1 MPARTP
7 EELDRLF
14 TAALNAGDLD
24 ALVALY
30 EPGAAFNSEPG
41 GPVVTGAEAIRDGL
55 SGFLALQPTLTIEVR
70 NLGQAGDLAF
80 TSGRW
85 SLTGTGPDGNAVN
98 LSGQSA
104 EVCRRQPDGTW
115 LFAIDLPFGT
125 DWGA

>member
-1 MPARTP
+1 MPAHTP

-14 TAALNAGDLD
+14 SQALNAGDLD

-30 EPGAAFNSEPG
+30 EPGAAFNTEPG
-41 GPVVTGAEAIRDGL
+41 GQVVTGTEAIRDGL
-55 SGFLALQPTLTIEVR
+55 SGFLALRPTLTIDVR
-70 NLGQAGDLAF
+70 NLGQVGDLAF

-85 SLTGTGPDGNAVN
+85 SPTGTGPDGNAVN
-98 LSGQSA
+98 LSGQTA

-125 DWGA
+125 DWGT

>member
-14 TAALNAGDLD
+14 SQALNAGDLD

-41 GPVVTGAEAIRDGL
+41 GPVVTGAEAIREALG
-55 SGFLALQPTLTIEVR
+55 GFLALKPTMAIEVR
-70 NLGQAGDLAF
+70 NLGQSGDLAF

-85 SLTGTGPDGNAVN
+85 SLTGTDPEGNSVN
-98 LSGQSA
+98 LGGQSA